1 MFMHELICPNCG
13 KPFRVDEA
21 DYASILNQVKGAEFD
36 AEVARRISELHKQH
50 EAEEKARVA
59 AAETEY
65 YTEHAKPF
73 IEQVKNATTMA
84 QLLKI
89 SKDMAKDGFKFPVSG
104 MLDGTPWQE
113 ATLDNVRWMSYDREG
128 EETAESLSDLEENNK
143 AGSVVNEYMVYTY
156 YYSWRWWIANI
167 IRCLVFWKDPYG
179 AEANEK
185 VKEYIQKIAPHTPII
200 RKFPT
205 YFKEGAK

>member
-1 MFMHELICPNCG
+1 MTYNEKKSLYEGIM
-13 KPFRVDEA
+13 K
-21 DYASILNQVKGAEFD
+21 
-36 AEVARRISELHKQH
+36 EVAKIVKNRLN
-50 EAEEKARVA
+50 EEFVAPKMTATEKLFGMDKKYAARVA

-104 MLDGTPWQE
+104 MLDGTPWTE

-128 EETAESLSDLEENNK
+128 EETAESLSSLEENNK
-143 AGSVVNEYMVYTY
+143 AGSIVNDYMVYTY

-185 VKEYIQKIAPHTPII
+185 VKDYIQKIAPRTPII
-200 RKFPT
+200 RRYPSF
-205 YFKEGAK
+205 FKEGAE

>member
-1 MFMHELICPNCG
+1 MTYNEKKSLYEGIM
-13 KPFRVDEA
+13 K
-21 DYASILNQVKGAEFD
+21 
-36 AEVARRISELHKQH
+36 EVAKIVKNRLN
-50 EAEEKARVA
+50 EEFVAPKMTATEKLFGMDKKYAARVA

-104 MLDGTPWQE
+104 MLDGTPWTE

-128 EETAESLSDLEENNK
+128 EETAESLSSLEENNK
-143 AGSVVNEYMVYTY
+143 AGSIVNDYMVYTY

-185 VKEYIQKIAPHTPII
+185 VKDYIQNIAPRTPII
-200 RKFPT
+200 RRYPSF
-205 YFKEGAK
+205 FKEGAE